1 MYKLTAF
8 ILSTSLLLAGCNK
21 ASDSAYKSLAG
32 SPKHDTKLVEINEQ
46 TKILLTNINKLK
58 PAEPITGS
66 LVIGGGGRMPDIVW
80 QRFMQLAGGENA
92 RIVVIPTASSKADTL
107 DPNSYLEKW
116 HNRNPASVTI
126 LHTRSKEKA
135 NDPSFLKPLDKATAI
150 WFGGGSQSEI
160 ADTYVGTLAE
170 EKFHQVLNRGGVI
183 GGSSAGAAIMTKTMI
198 ARKKPIP
205 QISIGLGF
213 LPGAIVDQ
221 HFIKRKR
228 QVRLVNAVT
237 AFPQLV
243 GFGIDEKTALVVYD
257 GSKIDVIGD
266 SYVTVIFG
274 PCGNY
279 PIQIEKLQPPR
290 QTDNKPNYIA
300 DLIELS
306 RLARKR
312 CQITT
317 QNPTSTSSN
326 R

>member
-1 MYKLTAF
+1 MYKLTVF
-8 ILSTSLLLAGCNK
+8 ILSASLLLAGCNK
-21 ASDSAYKSLAG
+21 GSNSAYKSLAG
-32 SPKHDTKLVEINEQ
+32 SLKHDTKLIEINEQ
-46 TKILLTNINKLK
+46 TKILLNNINKLK

-66 LVIGGGGRMPDIVW
+66 LVIGGGGGMPDIVW

-92 RIVVIPTASSKADTL
+92 HIVVIPTASSKADTL

-135 NDPSFLKPLDKATAI
+135 NDTNFLKPLDKATAI
-150 WFGGGSQSEI
+150 WFGGGGQSKI
-160 ADTYVGTLAE
+160 TDAYVGTLAE

-279 PIQIEKLQPPR
+279 PIQIEKLQPLR

-317 QNPTSTSSN
+317 QNPTSTSQN

>member
-1 MYKLTAF
+1 
-8 ILSTSLLLAGCNK
+8 
-21 ASDSAYKSLAG
+21 
-32 SPKHDTKLVEINEQ
+32 
-46 TKILLTNINKLK
+46 
-58 PAEPITGS
+58 
-66 LVIGGGGRMPDIVW
+66 
-80 QRFMQLAGGENA
+80 MQLAGGENA
-92 RIVVIPTASSKADTL
+92 HIVVIPTASSKADKL
-107 DPNSYLEKW
+107 DPNNYLKRW
-116 HNRNPASVTI
+116 HDRNPASVTI

-135 NDPSFLKPLDKATAI
+135 NSPNFLKPLDKATAI
-150 WFGGGSQSEI
+150 WFGGGGQSRI
-160 ADTYVGTLAE
+160 ADAYVGTLAE

-198 ARKKPIP
+198 ARNKPIP

-213 LPGAIVDQ
+213 LPGAITDQ

-228 QVRLVNAVT
+228 QPRLVNAVT

-279 PIQIEKLQPPR
+279 PLQIEKLEPQQ

-306 RLARKR
+306 RRARNR

-317 QNPTSTSSN
+317 QNPTSTSLN

>member
-1 MYKLTAF
+1 MYKLTVF
-8 ILSTSLLLAGCNK
+8 ILSASLLLAGCNK
-21 ASDSAYKSLAG
+21 GSNSAYKNLAG
-32 SPKHDTKLVEINEQ
+32 SLKHDTKLVEINEQ
-46 TKILLTNINKLK
+46 TKILLNNINKLK

-66 LVIGGGGRMPDIVW
+66 LVIGGGGGMPDIVW

-135 NDPSFLKPLDKATAI
+135 NSPNFLKPLDKATAI
-150 WFGGGSQSEI
+150 WFGGGGQSRI
-160 ADTYVGTLAE
+160 ADAYVGTLAE

-213 LPGAIVDQ
+213 LPGAITDQ

-279 PIQIEKLQPPR
+279 PLKIEKLEPQQ

-306 RLARKR
+306 RLAQNR

-317 QNPTSTSSN
+317 QKSTSTSPN

>member
-1 MYKLTAF
+1 MYKLTVF
-8 ILSTSLLLAGCNK
+8 ILSASLLLTGCNK
-21 ASDSAYKSLAG
+21 ASNSAYKSLAG

-46 TKILLTNINKLK
+46 TKTLLNNINKLK

-66 LVIGGGGRMPDIVW
+66 LVIGGGGGMPDIVW

-92 RIVVIPTASSKADTL
+92 HIVVIPTASSKADTL

-135 NDPSFLKPLDKATAI
+135 NDPDFLKPLDKATAV
-150 WFGGGSQSEI
+150 WFGGGGQSRI
-160 ADTYVGTLAE
+160 ADAYVGTLAE

-221 HFIKRKR
+221 HFIKRER
-228 QVRLVNAVT
+228 QPRLVNAVT

-274 PCGNY
+274 PCGNH
-279 PIQIEKLQPPR
+279 PIKIEKLQPIR
-290 QTDNKPNYIA
+290 QADNKPNYIA
-300 DLIELS
+300 DLIKLN
-306 RLARKR
+306 RRAQKR
-312 CQITT
+312 CQITS
-317 QNPTSTSSN
+317 QN
-326 R
+326 